1 MTTPCH
7 FDSAQLTF
15 AGSPIDQARCLLRTV
30 KPHGNVNEA
39 QAELPPVLSGLLA
52 DPAALGVTK
61 AQLRSFLHKQGIDE
75 STVGGSVMDR
85 ICHADSDDPNAPLAR
100 YFAIHDTSFKLDPG
114 EDFDPDFI
122 NTAAWSGN
130 KLSGLPDGKTHI
142 YITRLGETLTDR
154 TYGTPWRATRFE
166 KPSTRFRGLFLHHEL
181 VQPRMGPG
189 GQDFLSPDPGFT
201 PAQYARLALQYVIAG
216 VRRGAWMVP
225 VFHCVLDLGV
235 GDHDDPQ
242 HFDLAAWDAALQ
254 TSLANVRAEQP
265 EPAVA
270 AIAADMAAPTPEGIT
285 TRARRTKPR
294 TGGGAT
300 ATKKARPRKKAAA
313 SAKRTSAKTS
323 VKKASAKKKS
333 AAKKKPAK
341 KKSVAKSRKTK
352 TAAKKRSRKS
362 VQKRAKKAKAARTA
376 KSARQ
381 AVKKRSSKGGPRA
394 R

>member
-39 QAELPPVLSGLLA
+39 QADLPPVLSGLLA

-61 AQLRSFLHKQGIDE
+61 AQLRSFLHEQGIDE

-85 ICHADSDDPNAPLAR
+85 ICHANSDDPNAPLAR

-114 EDFDPDFI
+114 EDFDPAFI

-130 KLSGLPDGKTHI
+130 KLSGLADGKTHI

-254 TSLANVRAEQP
+254 TTLANVRAEQP

-270 AIAADMAAPTPEGIT
+270 AVAAGMAAPPPGGIT

-294 TGGGAT
+294 TGGRAK
-300 ATKKARPRKKAAA
+300 AAKKARPRKKAAA

-333 AAKKKPAK
+333 AK

-352 TAAKKRSRKS
+352 TAAEKRSRKP
-362 VQKRAKKAKAARTA
+362 AKKAKAAKKA
-376 KSARQ
+376 KSAKKS
-381 AVKKRSSKGGPRA
+381 VKKRSRKGGARA

>member
-39 QAELPPVLSGLLA
+39 QADLPPILSGLLA
-52 DPAALGVTK
+52 DPAALGVTR
-61 AQLRSFLHKQGIDE
+61 AQLRSFLRKQGIDE

-85 ICHADSDDPNAPLAR
+85 ICHANSDDPNAPLAR

-114 EDFDPDFI
+114 EDFDPAFI

-130 KLSGLPDGKTHI
+130 RLSGLPDGKTHI

-254 TSLANVRAEQP
+254 TILANVRAEQP

-270 AIAADMAAPTPEGIT
+270 ATAAGMAAPPPGGIT

-294 TGGGAT
+294 TGGRAK
-300 ATKKARPRKKAAA
+300 AAKKAKPRKKAAA

-323 VKKASAKKKS
+323 VKKTSAKKKAAKKKS
-333 AAKKKPAK
+333 A
-341 KKSVAKSRKTK
+341 VKSRKTK
-352 TAAKKRSRKS
+352 AAPKKRSQKS
-362 VQKRAKKAKAARTA
+362 AKKAKAAKKA
-376 KSARQ
+376 KS
-381 AVKKRSSKGGPRA
+381 VKKRSRKGGPRA